1 MKNNELDL
9 LAPKFGNFSAPTPE
23 HLLMKNQEA
32 IPVNIKLFK
41 AALAGSIAGVQDALI
56 QGGKPDFFFRQE
68 DSKNALHVASE
79 SGYLDIVQVL
89 LSHGAV
95 PDCRVASTKDT
106 ALILATASGQDE
118 VVEALIGAGA
128 KVNTS
133 KGDLFAP
140 YVYLFLLSG
149 LGNTYGNTPLHEAAR
164 IGSMRILKLLLD
176 RGAKINATNKRGST
190 PLHLFCYGVDED
202 QFTLE
207 KLRTLIRAGADVN
220 ACDTQGFTPFLVCC
234 ASGR

>member
-140 YVYLFLLSG
+140 GRLDFIEELLLSG
-149 LGNTYGNTPLHEAAR
+149 ANPNVKDNLKQSGYDIAR
-164 IGSMRILKLLLD
+164 FYNQDGVVDKLFP
-176 RGAKINATNKRGST
+176 ST
-190 PLHLFCYGVDED
+190 TE
-202 QFTLE
+202 T
-207 KLRTLIRAGADVN
+207 RAAGAV
-220 ACDTQGFTPFLVCC
+220 
-234 ASGR
+234 